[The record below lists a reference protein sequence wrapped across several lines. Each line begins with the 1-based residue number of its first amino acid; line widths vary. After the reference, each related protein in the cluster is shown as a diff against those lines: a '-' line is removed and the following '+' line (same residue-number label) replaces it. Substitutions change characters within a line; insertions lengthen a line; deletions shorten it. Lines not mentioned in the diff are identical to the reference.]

1 VIEHQTAAEQLSR
14 WRRDFHH
21 KPGPTRPIC
30 SACGDDWPCEYM
42 TALAPDEVN
51 EADARAIRESPYSS
65 YDLAPTFGVSISTI
79 RQIRSGP
86 SAPDEV
92 NERATGVAA
101 AADTAVS
108 GRSEH
113 RSPIWHV
120 APGTENESACAPDEA
135 NNDEAT

>member
-1 VIEHQTAAEQLSR
+1 MTIKECILCGEPYEGMGHNPEPLVSYDAGR
-14 WRRDFHH
+14 
-21 KPGPTRPIC
+21 
-30 SACGDDWPCEYM
+30 ACGTCNDTQVIPARIDQYR
-42 TALAPDEVN
+42 LAADLNGPEV
-51 EADARAIRESPYSS
+51 DAAI
-65 YDLAPTFGVSISTI
+65 DAAINA
-79 RQIRSGP
+79 

-120 APGTENESACAPDEA
+120 APGTENESACAPDEV
-135 NNDEAT
+135 NEVQT